1 MTKFEEFGYTFV
13 CHLGNEDRKVLKR
26 SVGSM
31 PRDIEK
37 DIEIHAGAGEMGI
50 NVVNVAE
57 WKTKCKR
64 YFNRYYQTSS
74 IIMVPS
80 DGDTIMNT
88 LSSVCSDREGRG
100 FVLKDYD
107 IVTHLDFLGYDKV
120 ALREKLGVAPTGKSV
135 SYIAY
140 LEQKNVVFICEKMS
154 NGSNIHQCLKDI
166 AVKAKCFLTLYHRDI
181 LASGVTVVGVLIRRK
196 EIEEDFFECKFCYL
210 FSPSYEDFESRAS
223 FEHWWDPV
231 ETYEHWWDFDS
242 HEMRSKLFDDLAA
255 QMLCFMAAQ
264 KKGRLPALRD
274 NKSKQFKQAYFVY
287 TPQQM
292 DIHFSDA
299 KHVVIQGS
307 YGSGKSLL
315 GLKKLELISK
325 SLTRNRKI
333 VYINFD
339 SKSNLHFLMEKNLKE
354 YVDISPRKIKRIDG
368 IRGITESP
376 DMLIYVCHN
385 SDGENLSAILQETVG
400 LNTNPNE
407 NVKTSY
413 HLIVEEYDGET
424 LTHDEAAKIT
434 KSVRE
439 SVLRESNI
447 IILAQ
452 PLTKSRSWNTG
463 KTSYER
469 ATCMFNELGNT
480 FKIVKLEEVLRCSNE
495 ICGITKF
502 AQNFVRDKH
511 SVFTTEMGKVTLEQQ
526 QQPED
531 KKKRKRV
538 VLPSLP
544 ESNYPN
550 VETSI
555 TEKIPDKSSDHGMV
569 LDQAFK
575 SSSPLKKNKTAGS
588 KIVSKFG
595 FLSEPKQGVDIKGS
609 KPNLVQFSEDI
620 DLTSDVAV
628 ISLALVLKKF
638 IGKNKSTTL
647 LHMADEQPRILTRTI
662 QFLLTLEKFSYT
674 QDMEEYL
681 QKNKA
686 KMIFSSNFWSV
697 NGMEFDHVIIV
708 VSQAEYYLKYY
719 LPQAVSRCTYDLT
732 IVLLPEEKGNIKIGF
747 SKKFLIFFSK
757 TRNEKKEE
765 TVANMVEELKR
776 ESSMKQVVVTEC
788 KICEDNCYCLKGT
801 GDKQMFGLHTHSQ
814 QYKDYQLRLANYT
827 ESQEPGRSNS
837 ALAVTK

>member
-1 MTKFEEFGYTFV
+1 
-13 CHLGNEDRKVLKR
+13 
-26 SVGSM
+26 
-31 PRDIEK
+31 
-37 DIEIHAGAGEMGI
+37 
-50 NVVNVAE
+50 
-57 WKTKCKR
+57 
-64 YFNRYYQTSS
+64 
-74 IIMVPS
+74 
-80 DGDTIMNT
+80 
-88 LSSVCSDREGRG
+88 
-100 FVLKDYD
+100 
-107 IVTHLDFLGYDKV
+107 
-120 ALREKLGVAPTGKSV
+120 
-135 SYIAY
+135 
-140 LEQKNVVFICEKMS
+140 
-154 NGSNIHQCLKDI
+154 
-166 AVKAKCFLTLYHRDI
+166 
-181 LASGVTVVGVLIRRK
+181 
-196 EIEEDFFECKFCYL
+196 
-210 FSPSYEDFESRAS
+210 
-223 FEHWWDPV
+223 
-231 ETYEHWWDFDS
+231 
-242 HEMRSKLFDDLAA
+242 
-255 QMLCFMAAQ
+255 
-264 KKGRLPALRD
+264 
-274 NKSKQFKQAYFVY
+274 
-287 TPQQM
+287 M

-339 SKSNLHFLMEKNLKE
+339 SKSNLHFFMEKNLKE

-376 DMLIYVCHN
+376 DILIYVCHN

-413 HLIVEEYDGET
+413 HFIVEEYDGET

-447 IILAQ
+447 ILLAQ

-463 KTSYER
+463 KTNYER

-502 AQNFVRDKH
+502 TQNFVRDKH
-511 SVFTTEMGKVTLEQQ
+511 SVFTTEIGKVTLEQQ

-609 KPNLVQFSEDI
+609 KPNLVEFSEDI

-638 IGKNKSTTL
+638 IGKNKATTL
-647 LHMADEQPRILTRTI
+647 LHMADEQPRILTRII

-674 QDMEEYL
+674 QDLEEYL
-681 QKNKA
+681 QKNKS

-708 VSQAEYYLKYY
+708 VSQSEYYLKYY

-732 IVLLPEEKGNIKIGF
+732 IVLLPEEKGNVKIGS
-747 SKKFLIFFSK
+747 SKKFLSFFSK

-776 ESSMKQVVVTEC
+776 ESSVKQVVVTEC

-827 ESQEPGRSNS
+827 ESQEQGRSNS
-837 ALAVTK
+837 ALAVAK